1 MPENRRDVFDEM
13 RAFLETA
20 LAQAFRQAG
29 VQYIPSQTL
38 GEQQNQPYTDLVES
52 AGEFILTAEL
62 PGARSEDIR
71 VNASPQAVEVVVV
84 GRGTPG
90 RIVRDVGFAKVYPM
104 PSVIDPDNIKAQYRN
119 GILEVKLPKESRQK
133 KLNKEV

>member
-29 VQYIPSQTL
+29 IQHIPPQTL
-38 GEQQNQPYTDLVES
+38 GEQQNQPYADLVES

-71 VNASPQAVEVVVV
+71 VNANPRTVELVVR
-84 GRGTPG
+84 GRMTPG
-90 RIVRDVGFAKVYPM
+90 QASRGGGFARAYVM
-104 PSVIDPDNIKAQYRN
+104 PAEIDPDNIKAQYRN